1 MINGSDRHQLVGS
14 SFSRRRSL
22 ASLLVKSRRTSFP
35 SPGSIPR
42 PVISFFSPCLD
53 PSPPSA
59 SVSPILRLLPPVPS
73 LVHRHYIRSLST
85 SATNNFHDCGDL
97 SGLRQCPTWN
107 IVLKNLANSGLYER
121 VLSIFYLMRQSGVQ
135 PDHHTFP
142 AINRAVASLP
152 GHIHF
157 GEAVHSLCVKM
168 GLGLDLYFC
177 NTMIEVYARQGRIGA
192 ARLLFDEMPVRDVV
206 SWTSLISGLSRS
218 GKAFDSLI
226 LFQEMLMAG
235 FRPNSVTM
243 LVLLRACSVADHILL
258 VKQLHGFS
266 IKGGLFNTESVQNS
280 VMAALGRIGLLEEV
294 ELVFNT
300 VGERSLLA
308 WNTMISGYSSA
319 GDAPKVAEAF
329 NKMRTELVPSPETFT
344 LVVSACTKNREM
356 LLGEAIHGYAL
367 KLAPIDDIL
376 QACLLDLYIKCGESV
391 AAVRLFEE
399 AREKNFDLWST
410 MISGL
415 VHNGRSNE
423 AADLFREMQICG
435 AELGADILGSILH
448 VCSNVGSLRSGREV
462 HGFLMRNSWC
472 GAADQTILETSIL
485 SMYARCGSLN
495 LAERCFDQIL
505 VKDLVAWSSMIEGY
519 AVHGLGHL
527 ALNLFHRMISEGGV
541 RPNGI
546 TFLSVLSACSHAG
559 LVADGCQVFLSM
571 AGEFGVEPEL
581 AHYTCVVDLLGR
593 AGRLQEALGVIRG
606 MKVPVGDGR
615 IWGSLLSS
623 CRTHR
628 AANLAAYAA
637 QKVLEFEP
645 DNAGYEVALCNI
657 YAAAGRWGEAAEAR
671 KASVKEPGWSSVE
684 VGSRQRRFVAGIAA
698 LE

>member
-1 MINGSDRHQLVGS
+1 
-14 SFSRRRSL
+14 
-22 ASLLVKSRRTSFP
+22 
-35 SPGSIPR
+35 
-42 PVISFFSPCLD
+42 
-53 PSPPSA
+53 
-59 SVSPILRLLPPVPS
+59 
-73 LVHRHYIRSLST
+73 
-85 SATNNFHDCGDL
+85 
-97 SGLRQCPTWN
+97 
-107 IVLKNLANSGLYER
+107 
-121 VLSIFYLMRQSGVQ
+121 MRQSGVQ

-280 VMAALGRIGLLEEV
+280 VMV

-435 AELGADILGSILH
+435 AELGADILASILH

-637 QKVLEFEP
+637 QKVSSSNQLMP
-645 DNAGYEVALCNI
+645 GM
-657 YAAAGRWGEAAEAR
+657 RWRSATSMPRRQAR
-671 KASVKEPGWSSVE
+671 KVSAKEPAWGSVE
-684 VGSRQRRFVAGIAA
+684 AGSRQRRRLHSCHVVLNVPGGG
-698 LE
+698 